1 MTRTD
6 PQIHDEEPRWVAGIP
21 EPQRTRVREGR
32 SRTDPRRFGVLA
44 PVIGGIVFVNAGL
57 AELDLSWGWVLRA
70 VAILLAVACVLQL
83 FLRPAAL
90 GGPERMHWSAIAIWL
105 AGIVF
110 MIVGVRIAGGAAD
123 AAGMEYLRPAINAA
137 FVGAHFIPYAWA
149 FSTRMIIPLGIGVA
163 LIGVLGVVAGI
174 VAGPPWPAVAAI
186 LAGLVQMS
194 IVLVWASGRILGPP
208 PRPGSPRA

>member
-1 MTRTD
+1 
-6 PQIHDEEPRWVAGIP
+6 
-21 EPQRTRVREGR
+21 
-32 SRTDPRRFGVLA
+32 
-44 PVIGGIVFVNAGL
+44 
-57 AELDLSWGWVLRA
+57 
-70 VAILLAVACVLQL
+70 
-83 FLRPAAL
+83 
-90 GGPERMHWSAIAIWL
+90 MHWSAIAIWL

-123 AAGMEYLRPAINAA
+123 AAGMEFLRPAINAA

-174 VAGPPWPAVAAI
+174 VAGPPWPAAAAI
-186 LAGLVQMS
+186 VAGFVQMS

-208 PRPGSPRA
+208 PRPGRPRA